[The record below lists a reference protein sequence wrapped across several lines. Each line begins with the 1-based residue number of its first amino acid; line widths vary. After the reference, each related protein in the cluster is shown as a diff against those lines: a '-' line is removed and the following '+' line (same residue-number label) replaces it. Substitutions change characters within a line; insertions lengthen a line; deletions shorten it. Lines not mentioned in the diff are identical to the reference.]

1 MVVGSGEVSFLDFLT
16 VMARKMK
23 ESDLKDEMLTLFRGD
38 LRHRSFLHETNN
50 DQGYNYILHYV

>member
-1 MVVGSGEVSFLDFLT
+1 MVAGSGEVSFLDFLT

-38 LRHRSFLHETNN
+38 LRL
-50 DQGYNYILHYV
+50 

>member
-1 MVVGSGEVSFLDFLT
+1 MVAGSGEVSFLDFLT

-50 DQGYNYILHYV
+50 DQG